1 MGSFRHRGEDAMK
14 FHSSLALSAVAL
26 FLAVAPSLASPCE
39 KEMADI
45 EAAFDAK
52 LSAAAAAGPTAPEST
67 LATLHHQPTLSTV
80 AQAEAQLGDISP
92 ENARIVTDAL
102 DRAHAADERDDV
114 QACRHDLAEARAAF
128 RK

>member
-1 MGSFRHRGEDAMK
+1 MK
-14 FHSSLALSAVAL
+14 FQSSIALGAVAL
-26 FLAVAPSLASPCE
+26 FLTVAPCLASQCE
-39 KEMADI
+39 KEIDDT

-52 LSAAAAAGPTAPEST
+52 LNAAAAAGPTAPEST
-67 LATLHHQPTLSTV
+67 LATLHHQPTPGTV

-102 DRAHAADERDDV
+102 DRAHAADERNDV
-114 QACRHDLAEARAAF
+114 QACRQDLAEAREVL